1 MPFSCQ
7 PPIKNIK
14 RYYNIIK
21 YMNNIISQ
29 VINAIAKL
37 LINAK
42 LASMIK
48 NKLSEMMGIRRMNMA
63 ETARIAGLS
72 HVAVFKIYHNKTK
85 TIELETINKLCY
97 ALNCRIQDIF
107 EYIPD

>member
-1 MPFSCQ
+1 
-7 PPIKNIK
+7 
-14 RYYNIIK
+14 
-21 YMNNIISQ
+21 
-29 VINAIAKL
+29 
-37 LINAK
+37 
-42 LASMIK
+42 MIK

-63 ETARIAGLS
+63 EVARIEDLN
-72 HVAVFKIYHNKTK
+72 HVTVFRIYHDKTK